1 MLCVTVPVVMI
12 DLDSINRIV
21 LVRFQENTAFY
32 DEWVKQYGSTMK
44 SRGLFYVR

>member
-1 MLCVTVPVVMI
+1 MVPAVMI
-12 DLDSINRIV
+12 DLDSTNRIV

-44 SRGLFYVR
+44 FKGLFCVR